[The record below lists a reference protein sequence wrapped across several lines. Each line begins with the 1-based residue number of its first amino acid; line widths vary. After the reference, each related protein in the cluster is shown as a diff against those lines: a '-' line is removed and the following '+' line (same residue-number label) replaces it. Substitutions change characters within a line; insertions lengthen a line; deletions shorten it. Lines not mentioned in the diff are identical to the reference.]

1 MTEVR
6 QIMNKL
12 MNPCCGCNK
21 NYKPTFIEQVANC
34 ITHGMFI
41 PSSLYL
47 LFKFHTLS
55 RTFEEEMNAWVY
67 GMSLI
72 ILYGVSTAYH
82 LLCFTKKTKMIEM
95 LRISDHATIYMFIA
109 ASYTPWLTLTDYNI
123 NSSLYIIPLWSIAIF
138 GIIFSF
144 IYKAKEHHEFELIVY
159 VCEGVLPAIFLIA
172 QVGFDTGMRDL
183 ALGGAWVL
191 SGILF
196 FRLDGKLPFA
206 HAIWHIFVY
215 LATYY
220 HSRAF
225 MNLLIERNSLSESN
239 IMSMNPLMEVL
250 GGN

>member
-67 GMSLI
+67 GVSLI

-82 LLCFTKKTKMIEM
+82 LLCFTNKTKMIEM

-159 VCEGVLPAIFLIA
+159 VAEGVLPAVFLIA
-172 QVGFDTGMRDL
+172 QIGYQPELYDIGM
-183 ALGGAWVL
+183 GGASFL
-191 SGILF
+191 LGITF
-196 FRLDGKLPFA
+196 FKSDGKLPFA
-206 HAIWHIFVY
+206 HAIWHLFVF
-215 LATYY
+215 AGTYF
-220 HSRAF
+220 HSMAF
-225 MNLLIERNSLSESN
+225 IGLLERRKAWL
-239 IMSMNPLMEVL
+239 I
-250 GGN
+250 